1 MVNPEAWL
9 SGVSRRD
16 ESVVV
21 VVDPLLVDRPVG
33 HYIDIV
39 KEI

>member
-1 MVNPEAWL
+1 MVNLEAWL
-9 SGVSRRD
+9 SGVSGRD
-16 ESVVV
+16 KSVV